1 MNILVTGGSGFAGSY
16 ITEFLARRGY
26 DVTATYRHTC
36 PSIEGSNIKY
46 VQQDLSEKKYISQKF
61 DAIVHTACSRSGDSI
76 EEYIRNNID
85 TARQIV
91 KYARRSKIKTIIYF
105 STRSVYGEIQT
116 LEVDESADINNPS
129 KYGATKYIAEQV
141 FQEAAD
147 LNTIGFRLPGIIGPG
162 AHDIWLVDIVDKIM
176 LGEDVEISDFESKNF
191 VCICDIAKFVEKLII
206 ASVGGQ
212 VFEYKIVNLACDK
225 TLNNIEIAN
234 MIKRRFHS
242 DSRILKKE
250 PEGLFWLNCDR
261 ARQMGFESSSP
272 QDIVNQYL
280 DYVCDYR
287 SSSVENGK

>member
-16 ITEFLARRGY
+16 ITEFLAKRGY
-26 DVTATYRHTC
+26 DVTATYRHTY

-46 VQQDLSEKKYISQKF
+46 VQQDLSDNICISQKF

-76 EEYIRNNID
+76 EKYIRNNID

-91 KYARRSKIKTIIYF
+91 KYARRSEIKTILYF

-116 LEVDESADINNPS
+116 LEVDESADIINPS
-129 KYGATKYIAEQV
+129 KYGATKYIAEQI

-176 LGEDVEISDFESKNF
+176 LGKDVEISDFESKNI
-191 VCICDIAKFVEKLII
+191 VCIYDIAKFVEKLII

-212 VFEYKIVNLACDK
+212 VFEHKIVNLACDK
-225 TLNNIEIAN
+225 AINNIEIAN
-234 MIKRRFHS
+234 MIKKRFHS
-242 DSRILKKE
+242 DSKILKKE
-250 PEGLFWLNCDR
+250 PEGLFWLNCDW

-280 DYVCDYR
+280 DYICNYR